1 LINKKVFQRFSIKN
15 IKSYQPDFRLVLT
28 FLLGIFIGAFLTLLL
43 IFTVGKDLIQQKQY
57 KPCSTSLTQK
67 MKKYGSYGYYLW
79 NWNVVKHGNVIC
91 SNPYVWIITK
101 EIECE

>member
-1 LINKKVFQRFSIKN
+1 MISKKVFQRFSIKN
-15 IKSYQPDFRLVLT
+15 VKGYQPDFRLILT
-28 FLLGIFIGAFLTLLL
+28 FLLGIFIGVFLTLLF
-43 IFTVGKDLIQQKQY
+43 IFTIGKDLIQPKY
-57 KPCSTSLTQK
+57 YTASLTQR

-79 NWNVVKHGNVIC
+79 SWNVVKDGNIIC